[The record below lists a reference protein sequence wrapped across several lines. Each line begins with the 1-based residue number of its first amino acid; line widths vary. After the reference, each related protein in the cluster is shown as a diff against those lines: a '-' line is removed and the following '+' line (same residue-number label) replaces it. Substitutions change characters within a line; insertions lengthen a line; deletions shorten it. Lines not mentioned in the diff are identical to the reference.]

1 LVLLELKDLYAH
13 YSLGNGFVKAVDGV
27 NIHLDRG
34 ESLGLAGESGCGKT
48 TLALAIMR
56 LLPANG
62 RVVNGKI
69 LFDGVNLIELSERE
83 LNRDYRWKRMA
94 LTFQG
99 AMNALNPVFTI
110 GNQISE
116 AIRQHEDVTTDEAL
130 ERSKKMLSLVGIDPS
145 RTESYPHELS
155 GGMKQRCMIAM
166 SLSCS
171 PDFFIADEPTTAL
184 DVIVQDQIL
193 KLMKRLQRELKL
205 SMMLITHDL
214 SVIAK
219 TCESLAIMYAG
230 NIVEYSDTKSIFKN
244 PIHPYT
250 KSLIEAFPSILAE
263 KTEFI
268 SIPGS
273 PPQLLDPPI
282 CCLFND
288 RCPFSKDIC
297 RKKKPESK
305 EIEPNHYVSCHLV

>member
-1 LVLLELKDLYAH
+1 MVLLELEDVCAY
-13 YSLGNGFVKAVDGV
+13 YSLSGGLVKAVDDV
-27 NIHLDRG
+27 TLHLDRG

-62 RVVNGKI
+62 RVVHGKI
-69 LFDGVNLIELSERE
+69 LFDGVNLLGLSESD

-99 AMNALNPVFTI
+99 AMNAMNPVFTI

-116 AIRQHEDVTTDEAL
+116 AILRHENVSKEEAL
-130 ERSKKMLSLVGIDPS
+130 ERSKKLLSLVGIDPS
-145 RTESYPHELS
+145 RTDSYPHELS

-166 SLSCS
+166 SLSCN
-171 PDFFIADEPTTAL
+171 PDFVIADEPTTAL

-193 KLMKRLQRELKL
+193 KLTKRLQRELNL
-205 SMMLITHDL
+205 SMILITHDL

-230 NIVEYSDTKSIFKN
+230 RIVEYSDIKTVFRN
-244 PIHPYT
+244 PLHPYT
-250 KSLIEAFPSILAE
+250 KALIGAFPSILAE
-263 KTEFI
+263 KTELV

-273 PPQLLDPPI
+273 PPQLLDPPA
-282 CCLFND
+282 CCLFHQ
-288 RCPFSKDIC
+288 RCPL
-297 RKKKPESK
+297 SK
-305 EIEPNHYVSCHLV
+305 EVCRREKPRFVDVEPNHYVSCHLV

>member
-1 LVLLELKDLYAH
+1 MVLLELENVCAY
-13 YSLGNGFVKAVDGV
+13 YSLSGGQVKAVDEV
-27 NIHLDRG
+27 TLNLDKG

-62 RVVNGKI
+62 KIVHGRI
-69 LFDGVNLIELSERE
+69 LFDGVNLLDLSESE

-99 AMNALNPVFTI
+99 AMNAMNPVFTV

-116 AIRQHEDVTTDEAL
+116 AILQHENVSKEEAL
-130 ERSKKMLSLVGIDPS
+130 ERSKKLLSLVGIDPS
-145 RTESYPHELS
+145 RTDSYPHELS

-166 SLSCS
+166 SLSCN
-171 PDFFIADEPTTAL
+171 PDFLIADEPTTAL

-193 KLMKRLQRELKL
+193 KLTKRLQRELNL

-230 NIVEYSDTKSIFKN
+230 RIVEYSDIKTVFRN
-244 PIHPYT
+244 PLHPYT
-250 KSLIEAFPSILAE
+250 KALIEAFPSILAE
-263 KTEFI
+263 KTELV

-273 PPQLLDPPI
+273 PPQLLNPPD
-282 CCLFND
+282 CCLFHK
-288 RCPFSKDIC
+288 RCPL
-297 RKKKPESK
+297 SK
-305 EIEPNHYVSCHLV
+305 ELCRREKPRFVEVEPNHYVSCHLL

>member
-1 LVLLELKDLYAH
+1 MVLLELEDVCAY
-13 YSLGNGFVKAVDGV
+13 YSLSGGLVKAVDDV
-27 NIHLDRG
+27 TLHLDRG

-62 RVVNGKI
+62 RVVHGRI
-69 LFDGVNLIELSERE
+69 LFDGVNLLGLSESD

-99 AMNALNPVFTI
+99 AMNAMNPVFTI

-116 AIRQHEDVTTDEAL
+116 AILRHENVSKEEAL
-130 ERSKKMLSLVGIDPS
+130 ERSKELLSLVGIDPS
-145 RTESYPHELS
+145 RTGSYPHELS

-166 SLSCS
+166 SLSCN
-171 PDFFIADEPTTAL
+171 PDFVIADEPTTAL

-193 KLMKRLQRELKL
+193 KLTKRLQRELNL

-230 NIVEYSDTKSIFKN
+230 RIVEYSDIKTVFRN
-244 PIHPYT
+244 PLHPYT
-250 KSLIEAFPSILAE
+250 KALIEAFPSILAE
-263 KTEFI
+263 KTELV

-273 PPQLLDPPI
+273 PPQLLDPPV
-282 CCLFND
+282 CCLFHQ
-288 RCPFSKDIC
+288 RCPL
-297 RKKKPESK
+297 SK
-305 EIEPNHYVSCHLV
+305 EVCRREKPRFVDVEPNHCVSCHLV